1 MFEVGFGQSF
11 IFSLRDINMTLGLL
25 PSRRHVVWRNSVGAE
40 SSKLGLKS
48 EFAQSFSRVLSRCY
62 ATLTSYNN
70 SETAVYGYGYF
81 GVVFMSCKVN
91 FQVVRSALQYSA
103 SRI

>member
-1 MFEVGFGQSF
+1 
-11 IFSLRDINMTLGLL
+11 MTLGLL

-70 SETAVYGYGYF
+70 SETAVYGLWLLRCRVY
-81 GVVFMSCKVN
+81 V
-91 FQVVRSALQYSA
+91 LQS
-103 SRI
+103 